1 MNFKFVTAGESHGKA
16 LVAIVEGLPAGLEI
30 NVEKINHEL
39 WRRQQGYGRGG
50 RMKIESDKVEILS
63 GIRHGKTLGSPVA
76 LMIENRDFVHW
87 TQIMSSEKLAEQ
99 PKNPRIVSRPRP
111 GHADLAG
118 GQKFGVRDLRDVLER
133 ASARETAARV
143 ACGAFARQMLENFGI
158 EIKSH
163 VIKLGNIPEI
173 PLQKTWAEIALI
185 EKDSPLN
192 CADKTIEAEMIKHI
206 DEAKANGDT
215 LGGIFEVVAKN
226 LPVGLG
232 SHTSW
237 KDKLDGRIARAVMSI
252 HAIKAVEIG
261 EGVANAGRR
270 GSEVHDEIFL
280 SEPPASAGGTNV
292 DDSST
297 FTPPAYAGG
306 SDFARRTNRAG
317 GLEGGI
323 TNGEEL
329 RVRAYMKPIATLRKP
344 LHSVDIDT
352 KEASDA
358 AFERSDI
365 TAVPAA
371 GVIGEAM
378 LAIVLANSMREK
390 FGGDSIVE
398 MRRNFDAYQGSLSTY

>member
-1 MNFKFVTAGESHGKA
+1 MNFTFTTAGESHGKA

-30 NVEKINHEL
+30 DAGKINHEL

-63 GIRHGKTLGSPVA
+63 GIRHGKTLGSPIA

-87 TQIMSSEKLAEQ
+87 TEIMSAEKLAEE
-99 PKNPRIVSRPRP
+99 PKNPRTVKRPRP

-118 GQKFGVRDLRDVLER
+118 GQKFGTRDLRDILER

-143 ACGAFARQMLENFGI
+143 ASGALAKQLLENFSI
-158 EIKSH
+158 LIQSH
-163 VIKLGNIPEI
+163 VIKLGAIPENS
-173 PLQKTWAEIALI
+173 LQKTWEEISNI
-185 EKDSPLN
+185 EENSLLN
-192 CADKTIEAEMIKHI
+192 CADKAIEAEMIKHI
-206 DEAKANGDT
+206 DEAKENGDT
-215 LGGIFEVVAKN
+215 LGGIFEVVVKN

-232 SHTSW
+232 SHNSW
-237 KDKLDGRIARAVMSI
+237 REKLDGRFAQAIMSI
-252 HAIKAVEIG
+252 QAVKAVEIG
-261 EGVANAGRR
+261 EGVENAKKF
-270 GSEVHDEIFL
+270 GSEVHDEIYF
-280 SEPPASAGGTNV
+280 EKN
-292 DDSST
+292 T
-297 FTPPAYAGG
+297 FK
-306 SDFARRTNRAG
+306 RQTNRAG

-329 RVRAYMKPIATLRKP
+329 RIRGYLKPISTLRKP

-352 KEASDA
+352 KKEDLA

-378 LAIVLANSMREK
+378 TAIVLANAMREK
-390 FGGDSIVE
+390 FGGDSLCE
-398 MRRNFDAYQGSLSTY
+398 MKRNFENYVELLRIY

>member
-1 MNFKFVTAGESHGKA
+1 MNFKFTTAGESHGKA

-30 NVEKINHEL
+30 DLEKINHEL

-50 RMKIESDKVEILS
+50 RMKIESDKVEFLS
-63 GIRHGKTLGSPVA
+63 GIRHGKTLGSPIA

-87 TQIMSSEKLAEQ
+87 TEIMSAEKIAEQ

-118 GQKFGVRDLRDVLER
+118 GQKFGVRDLRDILER

-143 ACGAFARQMLENFGI
+143 ACGALAKQMLENFGI

-163 VIKLGNIPEI
+163 VIKLGKIPEI
-173 PLQKTWAEIALI
+173 PLQKTWEEVAGINEN
-185 EKDSPLN
+185 SPLN
-192 CADKTIEAEMIKHI
+192 CADKTVEAEMVKLV
-206 DEAKANGDT
+206 DEAKENGDT
-215 LGGIFEVVAKN
+215 LGGIFEVIAKN

-237 KDKLDGRIARAVMSI
+237 SEKLDGRLAQAFMSI
-252 HAIKAVEIG
+252 QAVKAVEIG
-261 EGVANAGRR
+261 EGVSNSAHF
-270 GSEVHDEIFL
+270 GSEVHDEIYF
-280 SEPPASAGGTNV
+280 EN
-292 DDSST
+292 DN
-297 FTPPAYAGG
+297 FK
-306 SDFARRTNRAG
+306 RKTNRAG

-329 RVRAYMKPIATLRKP
+329 RVRGYLKPIATLRKP

-352 KEASDA
+352 KKEDLA

-378 LAIVLANSMREK
+378 LAIVLANAMREK
-390 FGGDSIVE
+390 FGGDSLVE
-398 MRRNFDAYQGSLSTY
+398 MKRNFESYIESLQKY